1 MKAKNSFGLKISLF
15 AIVVVLL
22 SACGAYKTYTKP
34 QSGHPAIND
43 INAALQNA
51 YVTDKNITKKQPN
64 NISKNDLNKNILPDL
79 VVDNPQPG
87 ETNRAEQRFDIAVN
101 EMPARE
107 FFMGLV
113 KDTPYN
119 MVVHPKVEGVV
130 TLNLKQVTISDI
142 LQAAKDSYGF
152 QFKRTPY
159 GYEVYPSDL
168 ETRIFTVNYL
178 DVDRK
183 GKSNMLVSSGQISQK
198 ITGSSNTAN
207 TNAFSGNTG
216 QNIAKDLAPTSSV
229 ETISNSDF
237 WKQLL
242 DSLNKIV
249 GDKEGRE
256 VVINPSAGV
265 IFARAYPDELDMIGK
280 YLDSLQSTMT
290 RQVILEAKIIEVAL
304 DDEYQAGINW
314 TLFGV
319 QQTGL
324 QKFSSNLP
332 EFSDAGIFKI
342 AAKYHNANTFN
353 LLIDLLATQGNVQ
366 VLSSPRIATLNNQK
380 AIIKVGQDE
389 FFITNVTNT
398 TVTGTSTQNSQNVE
412 LTPFFSGIALDVTP
426 EIDKDDN
433 VILHI
438 HPMISEVVKKDL
450 TYTLNSGT
458 GGNNANNTNTLPL
471 ALSTIRESDNIV
483 SAENGQVIV
492 IGGLMGNSTKEYTA
506 NTPFLSKAPVIG
518 SLFRRTNQ
526 VSQKTELII
535 LLRPIV
541 IGNNTW
547 TQEIRK
553 SALQVRNLNRGFHYG
568 TFPEIFGNKAEQDI
582 RTR

>member
-1 MKAKNSFGLKISLF
+1 METTNNLRLKIVLLI
-15 AIVVVLL
+15 AIVSLL
-22 SACGAYKTYTKP
+22 GACGAYKTYTKP

-51 YVTDKNITKKQPN
+51 YVTDRNLARRQAIAHTRH
-64 NISKNDLNKNILPDL
+64 DLNEGLLPDL
-79 VVDNPQPG
+79 LVDKPQPG
-87 ETNRAEQRFDIAVN
+87 KESKAEQRFDIAVN
-101 EMPARE
+101 DMPARD

-119 MVVHPKVEGVV
+119 IVVHPKVEGVV

-159 GYEVYPSDL
+159 GYEVYPSGL

-198 ITGSSNTAN
+198 ITGSSSASS
-207 TNAFSGNTG
+207 NAFSSNTG
-216 QNIAKDLAPTSSV
+216 QNVAKDLAPTSSV
-229 ETISNSDF
+229 ETTSKSDF

-242 DSLNKIV
+242 DSLNQIV
-249 GDKEGRE
+249 GNKEGRE
-256 VVINPSAGV
+256 VVINPAAGI
-265 IFARAYPDELDMIGK
+265 IFAKAYPDELEMIGK
-280 YLDSLQSTMT
+280 YLDSMQTTMT
-290 RQVILEAKIIEVAL
+290 RQVILEAKVIEVIL

-324 QKFSSNLP
+324 QKFSTNLP
-332 EFSDAGIFKI
+332 EFTTAGVFKI
-342 AAKYHNANTFN
+342 NAHYHNANTFDM
-353 LLIDLLATQGNVQ
+353 LIDLLATQGNVQ

-426 EIDKDDN
+426 EIDKDEN

-438 HPMISEVVKKDL
+438 HPMISQVEKKDL
-450 TYTLNSGT
+450 TYTLNAGSGN
-458 GGNNANNTNTLPL
+458 GANNTNTLPL

-483 SAENGQVIV
+483 SAENGQIVV
-492 IGGLMGNSTKEYTA
+492 IGGLMGTATREYTA
-506 NTPFLSKAPVIG
+506 NTPFLSKAPVVG
-518 SLFRRTNQ
+518 SLFRRTHQ
-526 VSQKTELII
+526 ISQKTELII

-541 IGNNTW
+541 VGNNTW
-547 TQEIRK
+547 TQEMRK
-553 SALQVRNLNRGFHYG
+553 SAAQVRNLNRGFHYG